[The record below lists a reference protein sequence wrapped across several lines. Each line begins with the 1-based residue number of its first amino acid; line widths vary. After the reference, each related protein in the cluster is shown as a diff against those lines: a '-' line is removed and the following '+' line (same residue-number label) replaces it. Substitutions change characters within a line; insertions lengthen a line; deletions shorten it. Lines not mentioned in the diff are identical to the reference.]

1 MDKAYCAIE
10 EDNLDSPRFE
20 EVWCEVYDAALKR
33 CEKVRVHYAW
43 SLLLVNFRELSN

>member
-20 EVWCEVYDAALKR
+20 EVWCEVYELALKR
-33 CEKVRVHYAW
+33 CEKVRIEFTKSCFFLNY
-43 SLLLVNFRELSN
+43 SLILF